1 MRALIQRVKHAKV
14 DVGATTTGEIGRG
27 LLIFLGVHDEDTDAT
42 LDWMVNKCAQ
52 LRIFADDEGKMNK
65 SVLDLNGEILVV
77 SQFTLYGNC
86 HKGNRPSY
94 VAAAHPSKAEPM
106 YDLFCKKMSERLG
119 KAVQTGKFGADMQ
132 VSLVND
138 GPVTL
143 WIDR

>member
-14 DVGATTTGEIGRG
+14 EVDGVATGEIGHG
-27 LLIFLGVHDEDTDAT
+27 ILIFLGIHDEDNEST
-42 LDWMVNKCAQ
+42 LDWMVNKCSQ
-52 LRIFADDEGKMNK
+52 LRIFADEDGKMNK
-65 SVLDLNGEILVV
+65 SVLDSNGDVLVV

-106 YDLFCKKMSERLG
+106 YELFCSKMTERIS
-119 KAVQTGKFGADMQ
+119 KAVQTGQFGADMQ
-132 VSLVND
+132 VSILND

-143 WIDR
+143 WIER